1 MDEENLSAESLTLW
15 RELLDERLDLSELRT
30 LVFDLGLDYDN
41 LAGTTK
47 SDKIV
52 SLLQLLDRQG
62 KIGELK
68 QKVYTDSKLS
78 YLKNAYLDET
88 LQLRQREKAD
98 FDPDAAPYRGMDVF
112 EEHHAPIFF
121 GREGLSSELVQ
132 RVQFT
137 VGQNGQPNFLAII
150 GASGSGKSSLVRA
163 GMLPKIRE
171 LDWPITLITPDR

>member
-1 MDEENLSAESLTLW
+1 MNTS
-15 RELLDERLDLSELRT
+15 T
-30 LVFDLGLDYDN
+30 LVNYAPSFFDLGLDYDN
-41 LAGTTK
+41 LAGATK

-132 RVQFT
+132 RDPVYGWSKWAAQ
-137 VGQNGQPNFLAII
+137 L
-150 GASGSGKSSLVRA
+150 SCHYRS
-163 GMLPKIRE
+163 E
-171 LDWPITLITPDR
+171 W